1 MLSWQAIV
9 TWITNRDRRVKR
21 GDSWSH
27 GPDQEHKT
35 CTAPGESKWV
45 DFGEA
50 EGFAHCALSVSA
62 TPHEGADGGDTH
74 VLKVDNV
81 NITGV
86 ESTQGDLSFM
96 TYFAGCNVTNNGQTT
111 ITNYSVLVGVI
122 VP

>member
-1 MLSWQAIV
+1 MASDCDLDHKSRQKGENVATV
-9 TWITNRDRRVKR
+9 GVM
-21 GDSWSH
+21 
-27 GPDQEHKT
+27 GPIKSTEPL
-35 CTAPGESKWV
+35 APGESKWV

-62 TPHEGADGGDTH
+62 TPHEGDGGDTH